1 MINKIYLDN
10 AATSFPKPDF
20 VKDSVSMAM
29 DKPLNSS
36 RSGFSNNYD
45 ISIKI
50 ENIRKEIKKFIN
62 SDKKDKLIFCLN
74 STEAANVALKDI
86 LKNGGHVIIS
96 SFEHLAIKR
105 LINRL
110 VDEKKISYSI
120 VQPNEHGL
128 ITKESIVNLIKGDTK
143 LVALSH
149 VSNVTGKLV
158 FDQSVCDYLKNKNID
173 FLIDASQSIGHIPID
188 VKKLGAT
195 MMIFSGH
202 KSLFGYAGIGCL
214 YVNQKYSLSIFR
226 EGGLGIKANY
236 DLIEPTNSKDY
247 ETGTQ
252 NILGIIS
259 LGAGVKYITNYS
271 LEKLHE
277 KEQKLYTYLL
287 KSLKKIDFVRIY
299 ADKYVYG
306 SPTISINLKNMN
318 PNEVGEIL
326 FDLYGITVRTGLH
339 CAPDAHKFLGTYPT
353 GTIRIS
359 LSVFNTF
366 EDIDKLISSLKEIY
380 YKTRELKEV

>member
-236 DLIEPTNSKDY
+236 D
-247 ETGTQ
+247 
-252 NILGIIS
+252 
-259 LGAGVKYITNYS
+259 
-271 LEKLHE
+271 
-277 KEQKLYTYLL
+277 
-287 KSLKKIDFVRIY
+287 
-299 ADKYVYG
+299 
-306 SPTISINLKNMN
+306 
-318 PNEVGEIL
+318 
-326 FDLYGITVRTGLH
+326 
-339 CAPDAHKFLGTYPT
+339 
-353 GTIRIS
+353 
-359 LSVFNTF
+359 
-366 EDIDKLISSLKEIY
+366 
-380 YKTRELKEV
+380 